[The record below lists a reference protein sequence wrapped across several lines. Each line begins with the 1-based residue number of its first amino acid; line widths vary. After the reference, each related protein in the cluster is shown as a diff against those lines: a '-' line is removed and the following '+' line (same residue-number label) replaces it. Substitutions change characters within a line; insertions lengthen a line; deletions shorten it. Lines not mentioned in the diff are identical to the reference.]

1 MSIICVFEHQNLKGD
16 AFDFVFLLIDNI
28 WAFLYKKEK
37 ENAEANDQ
45 FI

>member
-1 MSIICVFEHQNLKGD
+1 ML
-16 AFDFVFLLIDNI
+16 FDFVILLIDNI
-28 WAFLYKKEK
+28 WPLLYKKEK